1 MFFFPQIVLDTTTK
15 SETMQDLMYYSVN
28 ITACCNFI
36 YTYMHIHIYTHMHG
50 CTLIWIYT
58 HSDIWMHTYTYIRV
72 YIQSVW
78 VYVCLSLY
86 ACILT
91 GTPYFWIKGQTLYF
105 HRAILAALVP
115 HVPFLHRAMQ
125 WEQTV
130 TCACGVAPEKDPGF
144 MKSGPYIGQLVHLA
158 IPPLGIG
165 GGRPLFW
172 SLNKPPGDEGR
183 EEVL

>member
-58 HSDIWMHTYTYIRV
+58 HSGIWMHTYTYIRV

-78 VYVCLSLY
+78 VYVCLFISICMY
-86 ACILT
+86 INRNTILLDQRADFIFSQSNLSST
-91 GTPYFWIKGQTLYF
+91 GSSCPISPQGNAMRANCHLCMWGCTRKGSWIYEIWTLY
-105 HRAILAALVP
+105 RAIGA
-115 HVPFLHRAMQ
+115 
-125 WEQTV
+125 
-130 TCACGVAPEKDPGF
+130 
-144 MKSGPYIGQLVHLA
+144 SGHSP
-158 IPPLGIG
+158 
-165 GGRPLFW
+165 
-172 SLNKPPGDEGR
+172 SGDRGR
-183 EEVL
+183 ETFVLESK